1 MTRLPT
7 LKSAKRFT
15 DDTLRQYSPRGLL
28 LYFLSLALIPAVVIG
43 LIKGQAMSVI
53 INASAFALY
62 CLAAIGLRKGL
73 MAENPG
79 PQNRLDSPP
88 KWPLKL
94 LSAILVAA
102 TTGMLAL
109 FGAQQSAV
117 MATFY
122 ACGAFLGMYLSYG
135 FDQRQTKPIMAAHG
149 YSADEIRKTL
159 ADAYAIIQ
167 SIEQANRNI
176 IHAEFNQRIAR
187 ICEIAES
194 VIAELEADP
203 RGIRRA
209 RKFLNVYLENVQ
221 QVIHGYAKTHH
232 QTASQALEQN
242 FSQALDTI
250 ESAFQEQQQKLL
262 EEDMFD
268 LDVKIEVLTTQLKRE
283 GIL

>member
-7 LKSAKRFT
+7 LKSAKRFSG
-15 DDTLRQYSPRGLL
+15 DTLRQYSPRGLL
-28 LYFLSLALIPAVVIG
+28 LYFLSLALIPAVAIG
-43 LIKGQAMSVI
+43 LVKGQVMTVMV
-53 INASAFALY
+53 NAGAFALY
-62 CLAAIGLRKGL
+62 CLAAIWLRKGL

-79 PQNRLDSPP
+79 PQNRLQTAS

-94 LSAILVAA
+94 LSALLVAF
-102 TTGMLAL
+102 TTGMLAAL
-109 FGAQQSAV
+109 GAQQSVV
-117 MATFY
+117 MAAFY
-122 ACGAFLGMYLSYG
+122 GGGAFLGMYLSYG
-135 FDQRQTKPIMAAHG
+135 FDSRQATTIMAAHG
-149 YSADEIRKTL
+149 YSGDEIRQTL
-159 ADAYAIIQ
+159 TDAYAVIKN
-167 SIEQANRNI
+167 IEQANRNI
-176 IHAEFNQRIAR
+176 IHAELNQRIAG

-194 VIAELEADP
+194 VIADLEADP

-221 QVIHGYAKTHH
+221 QVIQGYAKTHR
-232 QTASQALEQN
+232 QTDSKELEQN
-242 FSQALDTI
+242 FRRALDTI